1 LVYGIHHTF
10 YFNIE
15 EIEITVIE
23 YFESD
28 IFVEKLLIPKLRLQT
43 TCIVMFPIFNVNFY
57 LQMDTEAIT
66 DEIIII
72 L

>member
-1 LVYGIHHTF
+1 
-10 YFNIE
+10 
-15 EIEITVIE
+15 VIE